1 MKAKPIRHAQGRS
14 SEPAELIEK
23 ILREKFQPQ
32 FLEVV
37 DESVKHIGHDGAK
50 QGGHYRVV
58 IVSIAFEGKKLI
70 DRHRMVYAAL
80 EPLKSSIHA
89 LAIRAQTPAESV

>member
-1 MKAKPIRHAQGRS
+1 MKAK
-14 SEPAELIEK
+14 IEK
-23 ILREKFQPQ
+23 ILQEKFQPQ

-37 DESVKHIGHDGAK
+37 DESVQHAGHPGAG

-58 IVSIAFEGKKLI
+58 MVSKAFEGKKPI

-80 EPLKSSIHA
+80 DPLKSSIHA
-89 LAIRAQTPAESV
+89 LAIRAKTPAESA